1 VEAERFNARHGGREH
16 RELRSSKEYKR
27 LVYVGASN
35 AHVKHAG

>member
-1 VEAERFNARHGGREH
+1 MEAKRFHARDGGREH

-27 LVYVGASN
+27 LLYLGTSN